1 MAPPFVG
8 VPLQAKRPTLLLS
21 ETSVKAFD
29 HDIIEVGSSV
39 STIHAPKVVT
49 VAVAIE
55 ANEMAWQVA
64 LIGKG
69 LVSFLLS

>member
-1 MAPPFVG
+1 M
-8 VPLQAKRPTLLLS
+8 
-21 ETSVKAFD
+21 KAFD

-55 ANEMAWQVA
+55 ANETAWQVA
-64 LIGKG
+64 LTGKG

>member
-21 ETSVKAFD
+21 EVLVKAFD

-39 STIHAPKVVT
+39 STIHVSKVVT

-55 ANEMAWQVA
+55 ANETAWHVA
-64 LIGKG
+64 LTGKG
-69 LVSFLLS
+69 LISFLLS